1 MNSLNLRTHPPLP
14 NAIYL
19 QRSLTRVS
27 PNNSSG
33 GSVSAY
39 SISGSAV
46 TQVYAA
52 FFRHVPQEGQ
62 IPARQEASHPHEAVL
77 DPTGGFLVVPDL
89 GADLVRVWNVD
100 QKTLELSASAPLNA
114 PTGSGPRHVAFL
126 KTASKTFMYLISEL
140 ANTVT
145 AYLVTYK
152 CDGSL
157 GFTEV
162 FRTNTHGD
170 NSTLPSTVTAAEIHL
185 SVSPTKSFPHI
196 RIDHRAPC

>member
-1 MNSLNLRTHPPLP
+1 MQP
-14 NAIYL
+14 
-19 QRSLTRVS
+19 SLTRVS
-27 PNNSSG
+27 PHNSSG

-77 DPTGGFLVVPDL
+77 DPAGGFLVVPDL
-89 GADLVRVWNVD
+89 GADLVRVWNVN
-100 QKTLELSASAPLNA
+100 QKTLGLSPSTPLEAPA
-114 PTGSGPRHVAFL
+114 GSGPRHVAFL
-126 KTASKTFMYLISEL
+126 KIAAKTFMYLISEL

-145 AYLVTYK
+145 AYDVTYK

-157 GFTEV
+157 GFREV

-170 NSTLPSTVTAAEIHL
+170 NSTLPSNITAAEIHL
-185 SVSPTKSFPHI
+185 SVSPTKSLPYISSRHADFL
-196 RIDHRAPC
+196 D